1 MRKSEILF
9 SKDQAT
15 MKSDDFITFCRNG
28 NPNVLIRKR
37 KMPLDDLLLSM
48 INRKGLTLKMEL
60 RNYMKISHPGINI
73 SKPGYLKQRMKLN
86 PEAFKYLYQSHNA
99 NFYHDDEITPYT
111 YKGFLVL
118 AADGSD
124 INVPTTSE
132 TLEKYGN
139 ASKRGGKP
147 RAQIGLGCLYD
158 VLNRFILDSAINKVK
173 FDEMSVALSQLDRVR
188 DTIGEKYPFMVIMDR
203 GYPSIPAF
211 LHMIDSG
218 VFFVVRLKSS
228 DFKAEQKT
236 LGSNDED
243 VLIELTKPRR
253 KNYIGTEKEAIMMS
267 RDSFPLRMVTVT
279 LEDEKSEVLATNL
292 PRDLFPQE
300 CFQEIYHMRWQIET
314 AYQTLKDRLQM
325 ENFTGIKAILLEQDI
340 NSTIYVSNLA
350 EDIIC
355 DVEEQQ
361 SDHLKKDYKHTMRIN
376 RNVSIGLLKND
387 LIYIMLEQDPEKK
400 TSLMQN
406 LYREIRENIVPVRPD
421 RHYHRTKGQLAS
433 DYSNTHKR
441 SF

>member
-1 MRKSEILF
+1 MRKSDILF
-9 SKDQAT
+9 STDQAT
-15 MKSDDFITFCRNG
+15 MKSDAFIEFCRSG
-28 NPNVLIRKR
+28 NPNVFVRKR

-48 INRKGLTLKMEL
+48 INRKGLTLKLEL
-60 RNYMKISHPGINI
+60 RNYMKITHPGIKI
-73 SKPGYLKQRMKLN
+73 SKPAYLKQRMKLN

-124 INVPTTSE
+124 INIPTTPE
-132 TLEKYGN
+132 TLEKYGD
-139 ASKRGGKP
+139 ASRSSGKP
-147 RAQIGLGCLYD
+147 CAQLGLGCLYD
-158 VLNRFILDSAINKVK
+158 VLNRFILDSAINRSK
-173 FDEMSVALSQLDRVR
+173 FDEISIALSQIDRVR
-188 DTIGEKYPFMVIMDR
+188 ETIGEKYPFMVIMDR

-218 VFFVVRLKSS
+218 VFFVVRLKSI
-228 DFKAEQKT
+228 DYKAEQKA
-236 LGSNDED
+236 LSSNDED
-243 VLIELTKPRR
+243 VTIKLTRDRR
-253 KNYIGTEKEAIMMS
+253 HTYYGTEKEEIVMS

-279 LEDEKSEVLATNL
+279 LEDGKSKVLATNL

-300 CFQEIYHMRWQIET
+300 CFQELYDMRWGIES
-314 AYQTLKDRLQM
+314 AFQTLKDRLQM
-325 ENFTGIKAILLEQDI
+325 ENFTGTKPILLEQDI

-361 SDHLKKDYKHTMRIN
+361 SGHLKTDYKHTMKIN
-376 RNVSIGLLKND
+376 RNVSIGLLKSD
-387 LIYIMLEQDPEKK
+387 LIYIVLESDLEKK
-400 TSLMQN
+400 TQLMQN
-406 LYREIRENIVPVRPD
+406 LYKEISENIVPIRPG
-421 RHYHRTKGQLAS
+421 RHYHRTKSNLAN